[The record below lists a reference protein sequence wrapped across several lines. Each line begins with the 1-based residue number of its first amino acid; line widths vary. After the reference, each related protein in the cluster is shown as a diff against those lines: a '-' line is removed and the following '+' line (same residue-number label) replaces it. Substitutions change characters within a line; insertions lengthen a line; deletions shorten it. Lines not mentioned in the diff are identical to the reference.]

1 MAVSKR
7 PPRDDARSPD
17 ELEQRQPVRGSAD
30 DSYPVVDAEGDP
42 VSPDALEE
50 RLQDDGTY
58 NPGVF
63 HRVTGEALTPDMIE
77 QLQVVEFDDEDERPD
92 V

>member
-1 MAVSKR
+1 MAKR
-7 PPRDDARSPD
+7 PPHDEARSPD
-17 ELEQRQPVRGSAD
+17 ELEQRQPAHGWAD
-30 DSYPVVDAEGDP
+30 DSYPVVDAEGET
-42 VSPDALEE
+42 VSPDALEQ
-50 RLQDDGTY
+50 RLQADGTY

>member
-1 MAVSKR
+1 MSNR
-7 PPRDDARSPD
+7 PPHDEARSPD
-17 ELEQRQPVRGSAD
+17 ELEQRQPVHGSAQ
-30 DSYPVVDAEGDP
+30 DSYPVVDAEGEP
-42 VSPDALEE
+42 VAPDALEQ
-50 RLQDDGTY
+50 RLQADGTY

>member
-1 MAVSKR
+1 MAKQ
-7 PPRDDARSPD
+7 PPHDETRSAD
-17 ELEQRQPVRGSAD
+17 EIEQRQPVRGAAD
-30 DSYPVVDAEGDP
+30 EPSPVVDAEGEP
-42 VSPDALEE
+42 VAPDELEQ
-50 RLQDDGTY
+50 RLQSDGTY

-77 QLQVVEFDDEDERPD
+77 QLQVVEFDDEAERPD

>member
-7 PPRDDARSPD
+7 PARDDARSPD
-17 ELEQRQPVRGSAD
+17 ELEQRQPAHGAD
-30 DSYPVVDAEGDP
+30 DSYPVVDAEGEP

-50 RLQDDGTY
+50 RLQEDGTY